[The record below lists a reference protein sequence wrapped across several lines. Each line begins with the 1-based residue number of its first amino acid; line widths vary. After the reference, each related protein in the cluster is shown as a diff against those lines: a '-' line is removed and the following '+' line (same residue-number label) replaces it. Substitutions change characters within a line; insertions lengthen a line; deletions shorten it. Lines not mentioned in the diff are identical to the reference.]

1 MADLRN
7 EEQEVVDKL
16 AEPSANE
23 AKILEGNEVRDEAL
37 KKVEE
42 AKKEEK
48 EEDKLPE
55 LSTAEFRVYN
65 SMADNMEY
73 FVSPQLQLGIPNGRC
88 RANMIY
94 FPSTT
99 ISANPGIHSK
109 AHATITAAQ
118 TTCLSKPSSLP
129 ACP

>member
-16 AEPSANE
+16 AEPAANE
-23 AKILEGNEVRDEAL
+23 EKILEGNEVRDEAL

-55 LSTAEFRVYN
+55 LSAAEFRVYN

-73 FVSPQLQLGIPNGRC
+73 FVS
-88 RANMIY
+88 
-94 FPSTT
+94 TT
-99 ISANPGIHSK
+99 SAIEHSQWK
-109 AHATITAAQ
+109 
-118 TTCLSKPSSLP
+118 L
-129 ACP
+129 